1 MRSSIRA
8 SAQLLGRY
16 AGPHRWHMAG
26 LGICLLAATGLQLL
40 APQVMRRVIDTASA
54 HGETTEVSWLILA
67 FFAVALSHQVVNTA
81 ATYLGEN
88 VAWKATNQLRTDLI
102 RHCLRLDLSFHSRR
116 MPGEL
121 IERIDGD
128 SGALANLFS
137 RFLLLILGSL
147 LFIVGVLTVLF
158 LQDWRAGAAAAGY
171 VFVSLF
177 ILGRFRRSLGPLWGE
192 ARKANGELYGF
203 LEERIVGADTIRTNG
218 AIPHTLHRFEELTR
232 QAYRRFL
239 KAGLFST
246 ISANLGMLSFYAG
259 TAAMM
264 AVAALL
270 YQQGQLSLGMAYLF
284 VHYTMMLNWPLETIT
299 RQLNDLNQ
307 ASASV
312 GRVQEL
318 LREEVRVTDGPG
330 VHLPSGP
337 LAVEFDGVSFA
348 YDADRPVLD
357 HVTLRLQ
364 PGTVLGLLGRTGSGK
379 STLTRLLARLC
390 LPGSG
395 TVRLGG
401 ADIRDA
407 RSEDLAPRVGLV
419 TQRVH
424 LFHGTLRDNL
434 TLFDPSIP
442 DERIVGA
449 LRDLGLGAWY
459 DSLPD
464 GLEAVLAPSGG
475 GLSAGEAQLLAFTR
489 IFLKDPGLI
498 ILDEPTSRL
507 DPATEAL
514 VQRAVERLLRGRT
527 AIVIAHRLATVRRV
541 DEVLIM
547 ENGRVKEHGRR
558 DELLGDPGSEFN
570 RMLQAGLE
578 EAIA

>member
-1 MRSSIRA
+1 MLFRS
-8 SAQLLGRY
+8 
-16 AGPHRWHMAG
+16 
-26 LGICLLAATGLQLL
+26 
-40 APQVMRRVIDTASA
+40 
-54 HGETTEVSWLILA
+54 
-67 FFAVALSHQVVNTA
+67 
-81 ATYLGEN
+81 
-88 VAWKATNQLRTDLI
+88 
-102 RHCLRLDLSFHSRR
+102 
-116 MPGEL
+116 
-121 IERIDGD
+121 
-128 SGALANLFS
+128 
-137 RFLLLILGSL
+137 
-147 LFIVGVLTVLF
+147 
-158 LQDWRAGAAAAGY
+158 
-171 VFVSLF
+171 
-177 ILGRFRRSLGPLWGE
+177 
-192 ARKANGELYGF
+192 
-203 LEERIVGADTIRTNG
+203 
-218 AIPHTLHRFEELTR
+218 
-232 QAYRRFL
+232 L

-264 AVAALL
+264 AVAAVL
-270 YQQGQLSLGMAYLF
+270 YQQGQLTLGMAYLF

-330 VHLPSGP
+330 INLPSGP

-348 YDADRPVLD
+348 YDTDRPVLD
-357 HVTLRLQ
+357 NVTLRLR

-390 LPGSG
+390 LPDSG

-401 ADIRDA
+401 ADLRDA
-407 RSEDLAPRVGLV
+407 RSDDLAPRVGLV

-434 TLFDPSIP
+434 TLFDAAVP
-442 DERIVGA
+442 DERVIGA

-464 GLEAVLAPSGG
+464 GLETTLAPGGG

-489 IFLKDPGLI
+489 IFLKDPGLV

-507 DPATEAL
+507 DPATEAML
-514 VQRAVERLLRGRT
+514 QRAVERLLRGRT

-541 DEVLIM
+541 DEILIM
-547 ENGRVKEHGRR
+547 ENGRIKEHGRR
-558 DELLGDPGSEFN
+558 DELLLTPGSEFN